1 VEDVALA
8 LLEIHQRR
16 LYRQGY
22 GSFKVYLAERWHMS
36 RARGYQLLHFAKLK
50 QTPAV
55 VAAAAPQNER
65 QARRL
70 TASGKPRLQK
80 DDDPIA
86 QAMEYVTDALE
97 RRPACEKSEFIYWLR
112 LQLSLLEGDLER
124 KGVIK
129 GDPIE
134 FYV

>member
-1 VEDVALA
+1 
-8 LLEIHQRR
+8 
-16 LYRQGY
+16 
-22 GSFKVYLAERWHMS
+22 
-36 RARGYQLLHFAKLK
+36 
-50 QTPAV
+50 V

-86 QAMEYVTDALE
+86 EAMEYVTDALE
-97 RRPACEKSEFIYWLR
+97 RRPACEKSEFIYWIR
-112 LQLSLLEGDLER
+112 LELSLLEGDLER

-134 FYV
+134 FYI